1 MSKKTKIICTIGPA
15 SESKEVLTKLVEAGM
30 NIARLNFS
38 HGDYEEHAERVKRI
52 REVSKETGKP
62 IGILLDTKGPEIRL
76 GDFENGGCEFAE
88 GDEIDLVKEEV
99 LGNHERFTLR
109 CPEVFNDVQA
119 GDYILMD
126 EATNALDA
134 ENESEIICNMN
145 NFLRGRT
152 AVIIAH
158 RLSTIRNANNIIVL
172 GNGSVVEQGTHEE
185 LVSRNGIYHTL
196 VKNQLNI

>member
-76 GDFENGGCEFAE
+76 GDFEMVDVNLLKVTKLIQLKKKFQETTK
-88 GDEIDLVKEEV
+88 DSHYVVQKYSMTYKLVTT
-99 LGNHERFTLR
+99 F
-109 CPEVFNDVQA
+109 
-119 GDYILMD
+119 
-126 EATNALDA
+126 
-134 ENESEIICNMN
+134 
-145 NFLRGRT
+145 
-152 AVIIAH
+152 
-158 RLSTIRNANNIIVL
+158 
-172 GNGSVVEQGTHEE
+172 
-185 LVSRNGIYHTL
+185 
-196 VKNQLNI
+196 

>member
-76 GDFENGGCEFAE
+76 VRWHLRQIQSTFHLQMHHRQWDHEYTTRFN
-88 GDEIDLVKEEV
+88 IL
-99 LGNHERFTLR
+99 NH
-109 CPEVFNDVQA
+109 
-119 GDYILMD
+119 
-126 EATNALDA
+126 
-134 ENESEIICNMN
+134 
-145 NFLRGRT
+145 
-152 AVIIAH
+152 
-158 RLSTIRNANNIIVL
+158 
-172 GNGSVVEQGTHEE
+172 
-185 LVSRNGIYHTL
+185 LVSVYYI
-196 VKNQLNI
+196 

>member
-1 MSKKTKIICTIGPA
+1 
-15 SESKEVLTKLVEAGM
+15 
-30 NIARLNFS
+30 
-38 HGDYEEHAERVKRI
+38 
-52 REVSKETGKP
+52 
-62 IGILLDTKGPEIRL
+62 
-76 GDFENGGCEFAE
+76 
-88 GDEIDLVKEEV
+88 
-99 LGNHERFTLR
+99 
-109 CPEVFNDVQA
+109 
-119 GDYILMD
+119 MD

>member
-76 GDFENGGCEFAE
+76 GVSKMVDAS
-88 GDEIDLVKEEV
+88 
-99 LGNHERFTLR
+99 
-109 CPEVFNDVQA
+109 
-119 GDYILMD
+119 LMKV
-126 EATNALDA
+126 TK
-134 ENESEIICNMN
+134 SI
-145 NFLRGRT
+145 
-152 AVIIAH
+152 
-158 RLSTIRNANNIIVL
+158 
-172 GNGSVVEQGTHEE
+172 
-185 LVSRNGIYHTL
+185 
-196 VKNQLNI
+196 